1 MKKASI
7 LLAAAFAVTV
17 LLVSWKAESDN
28 AADVITGGAC
38 FMSTPEG
45 GASTTATHSVVTSS
59 GNTSLVC
66 QFENVPNSTGRV
78 WRENGFL
85 CNTHLGLT
93 TNSSKVV
100 TPSGNGTL
108 VCQVKSPK

>member
-28 AADVITGGAC
+28 AADVVTEFGCG
-38 FMSTPEG
+38 MSTPDG
-45 GASTTATHSVVTSS
+45 FFVTTASHSVVTSS

-66 QFENVPNSTGRV
+66 QFENVPNSTGRA
-78 WRENGFL
+78 WRSKGDL
-85 CNTHLGLT
+85 CNTMLGLT
-93 TNSSKVV
+93 TNTSKVV